1 MCIGPE
7 FYERTGTIRRVL
19 CIIYTFTASMQAKSA
34 SIPYDLPPKGFR
46 HDDGVAMSGRDK
58 SRQSEIRPF
67 L

>member
-1 MCIGPE
+1 MREREPFDG
-7 FYERTGTIRRVL
+7 FYVL
-19 CIIYTFTASMQAKSA
+19 YTRSIFTASMPAKSA

-58 SRQSEIRPF
+58 SRQSEIRPS